1 MRNYSVLFALS
12 AFCVSFPVLGAEIGL
27 ELDEN
32 ILSPS
37 VDVLD
42 ATLTAPEQ
50 LAIEEPLAE
59 TPTVTINFS
68 REDFDNPLMEI
79 RTTLGSMILELFPD
93 EAPLAVANFIGLAEG
108 TLPWIDPVT
117 GIEVIRPLYD
127 GTVFHR
133 VISNFMIQG
142 GGFTAELKEKP
153 TRGPIV
159 NESVN
164 KLHNTRG
171 TLAMARTNDPDSAS
185 AQFFINQ
192 RSNLRLDWSGGK
204 EGYTVFGEVV
214 DGMQIVDII
223 SLSDTGTAQ
232 AQTTRGPTSFQD
244 VPIKPVVILSISRL
258 KP

>member
-1 MRNYSVLFALS
+1 MTSYTILLRQLGVASAVAALAVSLGLPGAWADDQTENPKVLMETTDGEITIELFADKS
-12 AFCVSFPVLGAEIGL
+12 PITV
-27 ELDEN
+27 EN
-32 ILSPS
+32 FLQY
-37 VDVLD
+37 V
-42 ATLTAPEQ
+42 
-50 LAIEEPLAE
+50 
-59 TPTVTINFS
+59 
-68 REDFDNPLMEI
+68 ED
-79 RTTLGSMILELFPD
+79 GH
-93 EAPLAVANFIGLAEG
+93 
-108 TLPWIDPVT
+108 
-117 GIEVIRPLYD
+117 YD

-244 VPIKPVVILSISRL
+244 VPIKPIVILSISRL
-258 KP
+258 NP